1 MTIKEMKERGEK
13 DDKVKFLGKVKN
25 VYDAKDLTPE
35 QKAKAKY
42 TVSRQNVIV
51 EDDTDNIQIIISHKK
66 KEFEYTQGIIGKEVE
81 VDGKLTLWEG
91 KIKVFG
97 KLIFKEGEAPAQ
109 KDNST
114 MVKPAT
120 VSVLPAGVELRK
132 ISLRMAIEFWGSR
145 IGHEK
150 EEKGVIETAEKFK
163 EYLIGKEKI
172 KKTSGQKEKQK
183 EEPKELE
190 GAKSEEQVITLGQ
203 DKIEL
208 INKIMEIREKKGIN
222 MDVFNDLIK
231 NKDIKKIEMGELLK
245 LKERLEK
252 TTDEIPF

>member
-1 MTIKEMKERGEK
+1 MNHKTKE
-13 DDKVKFLGKVKN
+13 
-25 VYDAKDLTPE
+25 
-35 QKAKAKY
+35 
-42 TVSRQNVIV
+42 S
-51 EDDTDNIQIIISHKK
+51 
-66 KEFEYTQGIIGKEVE
+66 EYTKYIIGKEVE
-81 VDGKLTLWEG
+81 VDGKISEWEG
-91 KIKVFG
+91 KKNIFG
-97 KLIFKEGEAPAQ
+97 KLVFKEGEAPAQ

-114 MVKPAT
+114 IVRPAMT
-120 VSVLPAGVELRK
+120 SVLPAGVELRK
-132 ISLRMAIEFWGSR
+132 ISLKMAIEFWGSR

-150 EEKGVIETAEKFK
+150 DEQGVIETAEKFK